1 MTINAYDG
9 FMPESHPAPACFPVT
24 VDVVALTV
32 LDDVLNVLLVTR
44 LIDPFRGRLALP
56 GGFVLPGEDLVTA
69 AGRELA
75 EETGVG
81 QVPGHLE
88 QLGSYGPRGRDP
100 RGEVLTVAHLLLA
113 PNFPVLSAGSDAED
127 AAWYPVSQ
135 VLDGEVGLAFDHGQI
150 LADALERARSKL
162 EYSPLGAAF
171 CGEEFTV
178 AQLRTV
184 YEAVWGTRLDPRN
197 FHRKA
202 TGTPGFLEDTG
213 RMTTGETGRPAALF
227 RLAGAARPAPGQPTR
242 AVLNP
247 PLMRPRDV
255 APPVP
260 EEV

>member
-1 MTINAYDG
+1 
-9 FMPESHPAPACFPVT
+9 MPESHPAPACFPVT

-32 LDDVLNVLLVTR
+32 VDDVLNVLLVTR
-44 LIDPFRGRLALP
+44 LIEPFRGRLALP

-75 EETGVG
+75 EETGVE

-88 QLGSYGPRGRDP
+88 QLGSYGPKGRDP
-100 RGEVLTVAHLLLA
+100 RGDVLTVAHLLLA
-113 PNFPVLSAGSDAED
+113 PNFPVLSAGSDAEH

-135 VLDGEVGLAFDHGQI
+135 VLDGELELAFDHGRI
-150 LADALERARSKL
+150 LADAVERAKSKL

-171 CGEEFTV
+171 CGDEFTV

-227 RLAGAARPAPGQPTR
+227 RLAAAARPAAGQPIR

-247 PLMRPRDV
+247 PLMRARD
-255 APPVP
+255 
-260 EEV
+260 

>member
-1 MTINAYDG
+1 
-9 FMPESHPAPACFPVT
+9 MPESHPAPARFPVA

-32 LDDVLNVLLVTR
+32 FDGALKILLITR
-44 LIDPFRGRLALP
+44 LIEPFRGRLALP

-100 RGEVLTVAHLLLA
+100 RGDVLTVAHLLLA
-113 PNFPVLSAGSDAED
+113 PNFPVLSAGSDAEH
-127 AAWYPVSQ
+127 AAWYPAGQ
-135 VLDGEVGLAFDHGQI
+135 VLDGELQLAFDHERI
-150 LADALERARSKL
+150 LGDALERAKSKL

-171 CGEEFTV
+171 CGDEFTV
-178 AQLRTV
+178 AQLRAV

-213 RMTTGETGRPAALF
+213 RMTTGDAGRPAALF
-227 RLAGAARPAPGQPTR
+227 RLAGAARPAAGQPAR

-247 PLMRPRDV
+247 PLMRPRD
-255 APPVP
+255 
-260 EEV
+260 

>member
-1 MTINAYDG
+1 
-9 FMPESHPAPACFPVT
+9 MPESHPAPACFPVT

-32 LDDVLNVLLVTR
+32 VDDVLNVLLVTR
-44 LIDPFRGRLALP
+44 LIEPFRGRLALP

-75 EETGVG
+75 EETGVE

-100 RGEVLTVAHLLLA
+100 RGDVLTVAHLLLA
-113 PNFPVLSAGSDAED
+113 PNFPVLSAGSDAEH
-127 AAWYPVSQ
+127 AAWYPVGQ
-135 VLDGEVGLAFDHGQI
+135 VLDGELELAFDHGRI
-150 LADALERARSKL
+150 LADAVERAKSKL

-171 CGEEFTV
+171 CGDEFTV

-227 RLAGAARPAPGQPTR
+227 RLAAAARPAAGQPIR

-247 PLMRPRDV
+247 PLMRPRH
-255 APPVP
+255 
-260 EEV
+260 

>member
-1 MTINAYDG
+1 MTITTYYG
-9 FMPESHPAPACFPVT
+9 FMPESHPAPARFPVT

-32 LDDVLNVLLVTR
+32 ANNVLNVLLVTR
-44 LIDPFRGRLALP
+44 LIEPFRGMLALP

-69 AGRELA
+69 ACRELA
-75 EETGVG
+75 EETGVE

-100 RGEVLTVAHLLLA
+100 RGDVLTVAHLLLA
-113 PNFPVLSAGSDAED
+113 PNFPVLSAGSDAEH
-127 AAWYPVSQ
+127 AAWYPVGQ
-135 VLDGEVGLAFDHGQI
+135 VQDGDLQLAFDHERI
-150 LADALERARSKL
+150 LADALERAKSKL

-178 AQLRTV
+178 AQLRAV
-184 YEAVWGTRLDPRN
+184 YEAVWGVRLDARN

-227 RLAGAARPAPGQPTR
+227 RLAGAARPAAGQPTR

-247 PLMRPRDV
+247 PLMRPRD
-255 APPVP
+255 
-260 EEV
+260 

>member
-1 MTINAYDG
+1 
-9 FMPESHPAPACFPVT
+9 MPESHPAPACFPVT

-32 LDDVLNVLLVTR
+32 VDDVLNVLLVTR
-44 LIDPFRGRLALP
+44 LIEPFRGRLALP

-75 EETGVG
+75 EETGVE

-100 RGEVLTVAHLLLA
+100 RGDVLTVAHLLLA
-113 PNFPVLSAGSDAED
+113 PNFPVLSAGSDAEH
-127 AAWYPVSQ
+127 AAWYPVGQ
-135 VLDGEVGLAFDHGQI
+135 VLDGELELAFDHGRI
-150 LADALERARSKL
+150 LADAVERAKSKL

-171 CGEEFTV
+171 CGDEFTV

-202 TGTPGFLEDTG
+202 TGTPGFLEETG

-227 RLAGAARPAPGQPTR
+227 RLAAAARPAAGQPIR

-247 PLMRPRDV
+247 PLMRPRD
-255 APPVP
+255 
-260 EEV
+260 

>member
-1 MTINAYDG
+1 MTIIIYDG
-9 FMPESHPAPACFPVT
+9 FMPETHPAPARFPVT

-32 LDDVLNVLLVTR
+32 RDGELNVLLITR
-44 LIDPFRGRLALP
+44 LIDPFRGKLAFP
-56 GGFVLPGEDLVTA
+56 GGFVLVGEELLEA

-75 EETGVG
+75 EETGVEHL
-81 QVPGHLE
+81 PGHLE
-88 QLGSYGPRGRDP
+88 QLGSYGPKGRDP
-100 RGEVLTVAHLLLA
+100 RGDVLTVAHLLLA
-113 PNFPVLSAGSDAED
+113 PNFPVLSAGSDAAQ

-135 VLDGEVGLAFDHGQI
+135 VLDGELQLAFDHERI
-150 LADALERARSKL
+150 LADALERAKSKL

-213 RMTTGETGRPAALF
+213 RTTAGEAGRPAALF
-227 RLAGAARPAPGQPTR
+227 RLADAARPAPGQPTR

-247 PLMRPRDV
+247 PLMRPR
-255 APPVP
+255 
-260 EEV
+260 E